1 MQGFSIYPPGYAHRC
16 MDLAVQTGL
25 KIMPDQLLDIEDL
38 AMCLKI
44 KQKTIRNKLSNGTWP
59 ISPVRIG
66 RALRWRES
74 DVATAIA
81 TLNSGRENSRVRRG
95 R

>member
-1 MQGFSIYPPGYAHRC
+1 MSDR
-16 MDLAVQTGL
+16 
-25 KIMPDQLLDIEDL
+25 LLDIEDL
-38 AMCLKI
+38 ANRLKI
-44 KQKTIRNKLSNGTWP
+44 RTKTIRNKLSNGTWP

-74 DVATAIA
+74 DVAAAIA
-81 TLNSGRENSRVRRG
+81 GLSSGREKRRARRG

>member
-1 MQGFSIYPPGYAHRC
+1 MSDR
-16 MDLAVQTGL
+16 
-25 KIMPDQLLDIEDL
+25 LLDIEDL
-38 AMCLKI
+38 ANRLKI
-44 KQKTIRNKLSNGTWP
+44 RTKTIRNKLSNGTWP

-74 DVATAIA
+74 DVAAAIA
-81 TLNSGRENSRVRRG
+81 GLTNGGENRRARRG

>member
-1 MQGFSIYPPGYAHRC
+1 MSDR
-16 MDLAVQTGL
+16 
-25 KIMPDQLLDIEDL
+25 LLDIEDL
-38 AMCLKI
+38 ANRLKI
-44 KQKTIRNKLSNGTWP
+44 PPKTIRNKLSDGTWP

-74 DVATAIA
+74 DVAAAIA
-81 TLNSGRENSRVRRG
+81 DLSSGRENRTRRG